1 MSLIS
6 FGAHFGSF
14 QFMQMMGK
22 PKLSD
27 TGAVLDVGTDLNM
40 EGGIAE

>member
-27 TGAVLDVGTDLNM
+27 AGAVLDVGTDLNM